1 VVSPAAKVTQAQIEA
16 IVAASRPERLSDPG
30 KRPITEDHAANV
42 VQLATWGQTTL
53 AADHL
58 LFPELNGCLSGVVA
72 GVVRQL
78 NIRFVGAGLQADDGE
93 AEVIR
98 KVRQRQCAYET
109 LLETAINFCG
119 LESRWLDAGER
130 CQAVGSIRGAL
141 AEWEAREASEGNG
154 SVAVAVVRRFLDR
167 MKLVQKGASMAAK
180 TALRIEQA
188 LDFGK
193 PVMLTLLEK
202 AQEEIEGNIYTRMV
216 REGRCRFGNDYA
228 LGLRWLRHLGFEQV
242 STNPV
247 LAALAYS
254 DDPSLVQTFR
264 AEAQFHP
271 KFAAW
276 KAAPE
281 KFGDEI
287 ALYATLLALWDNLHV
302 YRPIFFNLAG
312 TSGGGVVSFQLNPN
326 IAHLVQESVRDVFSA
341 FAAASEDLQIYDDY
355 LLAGYPATRERSR
368 PNVVI
373 KVAASSPAAREIART
388 INVFG
393 FGSNITVIY
402 TVGQEVT
409 MVLEELAGMA
419 AAIKKGVV
427 PTQLYMT
434 NMGGRFESHLR
445 EAKLESFFGELKELV
460 GEARALAKVNQLAAA
475 NGTKAKVDEAKGYEA
490 KVVAATRFGSQRTID
505 ANVAA
510 ALADVASADALKD
523 WEDVIGKS
531 GTLVARRV
539 WGIFW
544 SEENRGKWVEYLCR
558 KHQISKEQAGL
569 ILSRVCYLPASKRK
583 PQDTYWTLTGAN
595 MVHTEFPNHQENVR
609 KMAEEPGFKLEDYVE
624 SITQQLPDVA
634 VRKLNTIPDF
644 RKGYELDGEL
654 SQILRGVGIDGNSGI
669 GGHTPEQWP
678 EFGSVQKTLAEF
690 KAAYDKFREDM
701 LGLFA
706 EAVGPAAKI
715 AAPKKLAAKKVTAKK
730 VVGKK
735 AAKKVVKKAPK
746 AAATKR
752 GARR

>member
-1 VVSPAAKVTQAQIEA
+1 MISAAKIITTQGQIDA
-16 IVAASRPERLSDPG
+16 IVSASRPERLSDFG
-30 KRPITEDHAANV
+30 KRPITGDHAAHV
-42 VQLATWGQTTL
+42 VQLAAWGQTTL

-58 LFPELNGCLSGVVA
+58 LFPELNGCLLDVVG

-78 NIRFVGAGLQADDGE
+78 NIRFVATAPQAEDVE
-93 AEVIR
+93 AEIVR
-98 KVRQRQCAYET
+98 KICQRQYAYET
-109 LLETAINFCG
+109 LIEMAINFCG
-119 LESRWLDAGER
+119 LESRWLDAAER

-141 AEWEAREASEGNG
+141 AEWEAREASEGHG

-167 MKLVQKGASMAAK
+167 MKLVQKGASMVAKAA
-180 TALRIEQA
+180 ARIEQG
-188 LDFGK
+188 LDFDK
-193 PVMLTLLEK
+193 PLLLAFLEK
-202 AQEEIEGNIYTRMV
+202 IHAEIEANVYTRMV

-254 DDPSLVQTFR
+254 DDPSLAQAFQT
-264 AEAQFHP
+264 EVTFHP

-276 KAAPE
+276 QAAPE

-302 YRPIFFNLAG
+302 YRPIFFNLAD

-326 IAHLVQESVRDVFSA
+326 IAHLVHESVRDVFAA
-341 FAAASEDLQIYDDY
+341 FAAATEDLQTYDDY
-355 LLAGYPATRERSR
+355 LLAGYPATRERAR

-388 INVFG
+388 INSFG

-419 AAIKKGVV
+419 AAIKKGIV

-445 EAKLESFFGELKELV
+445 EVKLESLFTELKELV

-475 NGTKAKVDEAKGYEA
+475 NGTKAAVDAADDYRA
-490 KVVAATRFGSQRTID
+490 KVVAATRFANQRTLD

-510 ALADVASADALKD
+510 ALAEVASAAQLQS
-523 WEDVIGKS
+523 WEDAIGKS
-531 GTLVARRV
+531 GTLVARRA

-544 SEENRGKWVEYLCR
+544 AEENRGKWVEYLSR
-558 KHQISKEQAGL
+558 KHQITKEQAEL

-583 PQDTYWTLTGAN
+583 PQDTYWTLTGTN

-609 KMAEEPGFKLEDYVE
+609 KMAEEPGFRLEEYAE
-624 SITQQLPDVA
+624 SITQQFPDV
-634 VRKLNTIPDF
+634 VVKMLNTIPDF
-644 RKGYELDGEL
+644 RVGYELNGEL
-654 SQILRGVGIDGNSGI
+654 SQILRRVGIEGNFGI
-669 GGHTPEQWP
+669 GGHTAEQWP
-678 EFGSVQKTLAEF
+678 EFGSVQKTLVEF
-690 KAAYDKFREDM
+690 KAAYDKFRAATVV
-701 LGLFA
+701 LFRA
-706 EAVGPAAKI
+706 AAKSAP
-715 AAPKKLAAKKVTAKK
+715 AAPKAASPRPKTATKAVKATTSKTAKK
-730 VVGKK
+730 P
-735 AAKKVVKKAPK
+735 PK

-752 GARR
+752 GAHR

>member
-1 VVSPAAKVTQAQIEA
+1 MVRANKVTQAQIEA

-30 KRPITEDHAANV
+30 RRPITGDHAANV
-42 VQLATWGQTTL
+42 AQLTAWGQTTL

-58 LFPELNGCLSGVVA
+58 LFPELNGCLPGVVA

-78 NIRFVGAGLQADDGE
+78 NIRFAGAGVRADDEE
-93 AEVIR
+93 AEVVH
-98 KVRQRQCAYET
+98 KVRRRQYAYET
-109 LLETAINFCG
+109 LLEMGINLCG

-141 AEWEAREASEGNG
+141 AEWEACEASEGNG

-193 PVMLTLLEK
+193 PVMLALLEK
-202 AQEEIEGNIYTRMV
+202 AQREIDGNVYTRMV

-254 DDPSLVQTFR
+254 DDPSLAQTFR
-264 AEAQFHP
+264 TEVPFHP
-271 KFAAW
+271 KFSAW
-276 KAAPE
+276 EAAPE

-326 IAHLVQESVRDVFSA
+326 IAHLVQESVRDVFAA
-341 FAAASEDLQIYDDY
+341 FAAATEDLQTYDDY
-355 LLAGYPATRERSR
+355 LLAGYPATRERAR
-368 PNVVI
+368 PNMVI

-388 INVFG
+388 INAFG

-419 AAIKKGVV
+419 AGIKKGIV

-445 EAKLESFFGELKELV
+445 EAKLESLFGELKELR
-460 GEARALAKVNQLAAA
+460 GEARALEKVNQLAAA
-475 NGTKAKVDEAKGYEA
+475 NGTKAKVDQAKGYEG
-490 KVVAATRFGSQRTID
+490 KVAAATRYGNQRTLD
-505 ANVAA
+505 ANAAA

-531 GTLVARRV
+531 GTLVARRA

-544 SEENRGKWVEYLCR
+544 SEGNRAKWVEYLCR

-583 PQDTYWTLTGAN
+583 PQDTYWTLTGSN

-609 KMAEEPGFKLEDYVE
+609 TMAEEPGFKLEDYVE
-624 SITQQLPDVA
+624 SITHELPDFV
-634 VRKLNTIPDF
+634 VKKLNTIPDF
-644 RKGYELDGEL
+644 RVGYELNGEL
-654 SQILRGVGIDGNSGI
+654 SQILRQVGIDGNFGI
-669 GGHTPEQWP
+669 GGHTPEQWRA
-678 EFGSVQKTLAEF
+678 FGSVQKTLTEF
-690 KAAYDKFREDM
+690 KAAYDKFRGDI
-701 LGLFA
+701 LGLFVESA
-706 EAVGPAAKI
+706 GRTATAAIAKQPAAKKI
-715 AAPKKLAAKKVTAKK
+715 AAKKVAKK
-730 VVGKK
+730 QL
-735 AAKKVVKKAPK
+735 AKKIVKKAPK
-746 AAATKR
+746 ATATKR

>member
-1 VVSPAAKVTQAQIEA
+1 MPSAAKVTTQSQIEA
-16 IVAASRPERLSDPG
+16 IVTASRPERLTDPG
-30 KRPITEDHAANV
+30 KRPITGDHTAHV
-42 VQLATWGQTTL
+42 VQLALWGQTTL

-58 LFPELNGCLSGVVA
+58 LFPELNGCLRDVVA
-72 GVVRQL
+72 GVIRKL
-78 NIRFVGAGLQADDGE
+78 NIRFVAASLQAGDGE
-93 AEVIR
+93 TEMAG
-98 KVRQRQCAYET
+98 KVRERQYAYET
-109 LLETAINFCG
+109 LLEMAINFYG
-119 LESRWLDAGER
+119 LESRWLDAAER
-130 CQAVGSIRGAL
+130 CQAVEAIRGTL
-141 AEWEAREASEGNG
+141 AEWEAREAAEDKG

-167 MKLVQKGASMAAK
+167 VKLVQKGASMAAK
-180 TALRIEQA
+180 TAVRIEQA

-193 PVMLTLLEK
+193 PVLLAFLDK
-202 AQEEIEGNIYTRMV
+202 AHTEIEANIYTRMV
-216 REGRCRFGNDYA
+216 REGSCRFGNDYA

-254 DDPSLVQTFR
+254 DDPSLAQTF
-264 AEAQFHP
+264 QTDVKLHP

-276 KAAPE
+276 RAAPE

-302 YRPIFFNLAG
+302 YRPIFYNLAG

-326 IAHLVQESVRDVFSA
+326 IAHLVEESVRDVFAA
-341 FAAASEDLQIYDDY
+341 FVAATEDLQVYDDY
-355 LLAGYPATRERSR
+355 LLAGYPATRERAR

-388 INVFG
+388 INAFG

-419 AAIKKGVV
+419 AAIKKGIV

-445 EAKLESFFGELKELV
+445 EVKLESLFDELKQLV
-460 GEARALAKVNQLAAA
+460 GEAKALEKVNQLASA
-475 NGTKAKVDEAKGYEA
+475 NGTRAKADEAKGYEA
-490 KVVAATRFGSQRTID
+490 KVVAATRFASQRTID

-510 ALADVASADALKD
+510 ALAAVASAAELQT
-523 WEDVIGKS
+523 WEDVISKS
-531 GTLVARRV
+531 GTLVARRA

-544 SEENRGKWVEYLCR
+544 SAENRGKWVDYLCR
-558 KHQISKEQAGL
+558 KHQITKDQAGL

-583 PQDTYWTLTGAN
+583 PQDTYWTLTGSN

-609 KMAEEPGFKLEDYVE
+609 KMAEEPSFKLADYVE
-624 SITQQLPDVA
+624 SITHQFPDTVLK
-634 VRKLNTIPDF
+634 KLNLIPDF
-644 RKGYELDGEL
+644 REGYELNGEL
-654 SQILRGVGIDGNSGI
+654 SQILREVGIDGSFGI

-690 KAAYDKFREDM
+690 KAAYDKFRGDI
-701 LGLFA
+701 LALFNA
-706 EAVGPAAKI
+706 AARPAVKAKAAR
-715 AAPKKLAAKKVTAKK
+715 
-730 VVGKK
+730 K
-735 AAKKVVKKAPK
+735 AVAKKVVKKAPK
-746 AAATKR
+746 AAAKKR
-752 GARR
+752 AARR